1 MIALL
6 PGEIDSEAEE
16 EKGEGQTLLRY
27 TGYSIT

>member
-16 EKGEGQTLLRY
+16 EKGEGESLVRH
-27 TGYSIT
+27 TGYEIS